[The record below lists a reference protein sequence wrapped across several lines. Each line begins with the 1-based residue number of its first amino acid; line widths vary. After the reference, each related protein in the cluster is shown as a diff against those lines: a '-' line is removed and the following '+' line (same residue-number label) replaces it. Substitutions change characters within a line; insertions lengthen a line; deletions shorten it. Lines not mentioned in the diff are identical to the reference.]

1 MAGISQDVTDL
12 ERQLQ
17 TTIIERDRL
26 KGENEHLKTVNGIQ
40 AETIDLLQSERD
52 RYFRAAT
59 EIGTLCETLADG
71 LVSGVKKWQ
80 ENKQTRARPGQ
91 NTSRLVAAAS
101 GSGGNTSPPQG
112 TGRGGNLPMTTIEV
126 PTIEAALS
134 RLAAAEGRDPHDS
147 SSLLPS
153 VTPG

>member
-26 KGENEHLKTVNGIQ
+26 RGENEHLKTVNGIQ

-80 ENKQTRARPGQ
+80 ENKQARARPGQ
-91 NTSRLVAAAS
+91 NVSKMVAAAA
-101 GSGGNTSPPQG
+101 GGNASPPQG
-112 TGRGGNLPMTTIEV
+112 TGRGGNLGNLPM
-126 PTIEAALS
+126 PTIEDALH

-147 SSLLPS
+147 SALLPS